1 MSGSSWCNITGK
13 ILSAV
18 KAQKRNGKEFLLALK
33 MKLHESRI
41 KQ

>member
-1 MSGSSWCNITGK
+1 M
-13 ILSAV
+13 SAV
-18 KAQKRNGKEFLLALK
+18 KAQKRNRKEFLLALK